1 MRAFHWSWITFFWA
15 FFSWFALAPLMSE
28 VKISLN
34 LSKQQAWTSNIISVS
49 GTIFL
54 RFLLGPVCDKY
65 GARLPMGAM
74 LMFTAI
80 PVACL
85 GLCNSAMSLYITR
98 FFVGFGGSTFV
109 MCQYWTSSMFTK
121 EVVGTANAVVAGWGN
136 LGGGVTQLFMGTF
149 LFPLFKN
156 SGMSADSAWRVSL
169 LVPAAITFIAGFL
182 AIQFSDDAPKGQ
194 FAEMKKNGTMAE
206 VSATSSFRTAGVNL
220 NTWIMA
226 LQYAC
231 SFGVELTVFHA
242 AVHYFQDNFELTTE
256 KAAALASIFGW
267 MNVFSRAMGGL
278 ISDVANA
285 KMGLRGRLIWQ
296 AFLLIGEAIS
306 IYTLAKTRTLGGAI
320 GIMTVFGLFCQA
332 ANGSNL
338 GIVPYINPPVTGSIT
353 GIVGAGG
360 NLGAVGF
367 GLGFRNLSEHNAFLL
382 MAGVV
387 LFSGVCTVFISI
399 KGYRGLICGED
410 TPEVIAA
417 WKRLGD
423 NKGVL
428 IVPDVETAKAL
439 DKDTDTNSEAEFNQ
453 FMESMH
459 GPAAMSSSG
468 VIKSVN

>member
-1 MRAFHWSWITFFWA
+1 
-15 FFSWFALAPLMSE
+15 
-28 VKISLN
+28 
-34 LSKQQAWTSNIISVS
+34 
-49 GTIFL
+49 
-54 RFLLGPVCDKY
+54 
-65 GARLPMGAM
+65 
-74 LMFTAI
+74 
-80 PVACL
+80 
-85 GLCNSAMSLYITR
+85 
-98 FFVGFGGSTFV
+98 
-109 MCQYWTSSMFTK
+109 
-121 EVVGTANAVVAGWGN
+121 
-136 LGGGVTQLFMGTF
+136 
-149 LFPLFKN
+149 
-156 SGMSADSAWRVSL
+156 
-169 LVPAAITFIAGFL
+169 
-182 AIQFSDDAPKGQ
+182 
-194 FAEMKKNGTMAE
+194 
-206 VSATSSFRTAGVNL
+206 
-220 NTWIMA
+220 
-226 LQYAC
+226 
-231 SFGVELTVFHA
+231 
-242 AVHYFQDNFELTTE
+242 
-256 KAAALASIFGW
+256 
-267 MNVFSRAMGGL
+267 
-278 ISDVANA
+278 
-285 KMGLRGRLIWQ
+285 MGLRGRLIWQ